1 MSRIPFFLL
10 TFTLAH
16 LSAQNVRIGMK
27 GGLRA
32 TNDIESRDGKASESR
47 PYALGPMLE
56 VGLPLGLSVE
66 ADALYSRIGYSAD
79 HSYPLGYSINR
90 GRATSWEFPVLLKRS
105 LPFPLLHPY
114 VSAGYAPRRVSGE
127 VVSTGFNSDYL
138 TSAHTPFRGT
148 YPERYTSPMVWL
160 PPAGYISPLE
170 ESVSDPKSVTRD
182 GTRERST
189 SLRVKD
195 TLSAPA

>member
-66 ADALYSRIGYSAD
+66 AMRSIPASA
-79 HSYPLGYSINR
+79 
-90 GRATSWEFPVLLKRS
+90 T
-105 LPFPLLHPY
+105 
-114 VSAGYAPRRVSGE
+114 APIIAILSDIR
-127 VVSTGFNSDYL
+127 STGGARPHGS
-138 TSAHTPFRGT
+138 
-148 YPERYTSPMVWL
+148 
-160 PPAGYISPLE
+160 
-170 ESVSDPKSVTRD
+170 
-182 GTRERST
+182 
-189 SLRVKD
+189 SLFC
-195 TLSAPA
+195 